1 MSGIFTYSPR
11 EVQLI
16 VAGYKVS
23 GWETITIT
31 RSIDGFI
38 PVRGIRGK
46 NTRVRSTDTSATI
59 TVPVMQTELSN
70 EVLNSIHTQDLQLG
84 SGRLEITLKD
94 GIGTSGFS
102 SNEAYII
109 GYPAVTY
116 SGGIEYR
123 EWRIFCQ
130 TTATFEVGSNIES
143 GIGDILS
150 SGFSAAKDA
159 VGAATEAV
167 GGLFG

>member
-16 VAGYKVS
+16 IAGYKVS
-23 GWETITIT
+23 GWESITIT
-31 RSIDGFI
+31 RAVDGFT

-46 NTRVRSTDTSATI
+46 NTRVRNTDTSATL

-70 EVLNSIHTQDLQLG
+70 EVLNSIHSQDLQLG
-84 SGRLEITLKD
+84 SGRIEITLKD
-94 GIGTSGFS
+94 GSGTSVFS
-102 SNEAYII
+102 SNEGYIL
-109 GYPAVTY
+109 GYPPVTY

-130 TTATFEVGSNIES
+130 TTSTFEVGSNVES
-143 GIGDILS
+143 GVGDILS
-150 SGFSAAKDA
+150 SGFSAARNA
-159 VGAATEAV
+159 VNNI
-167 GGLFG
+167 F

>member
-16 VAGYKVS
+16 IAGYKVS
-23 GWETITIT
+23 GWESITLT
-31 RSIDGFI
+31 RAVDGFT

-46 NTRVRSTDTSATI
+46 NTRVRNTDTSATL

-70 EVLNSIHTQDLQLG
+70 EVLNSIHSQDLQLG

-94 GIGTSGFS
+94 GSGTSVFS
-102 SNEAYII
+102 SNEGYIL
-109 GYPAVTY
+109 GYPAITY

-130 TTATFEVGSNIES
+130 TTSTFEVGSNVES
-143 GIGDILS
+143 GVGDILS
-150 SGFSAAKDA
+150 SGFNAARNA
-159 VGAATEAV
+159 IGNI
-167 GGLFG
+167 F